1 MTCSAR
7 ESTPLIF
14 MMVPEKGAKKETRKM
29 SIHEIS
35 VCLRLSSIKRRREKH
50 IVSFYQR
57 HSIRNEKR
65 NENKK
70 HDNQQNQNFLPPS
83 SYHLRSL
90 CDSISLY
97 RKFFVSPFHLV
108 GRIKKFCIPE
118 KFVKF
123 FNLKCGHNFKPH
135 FLTLTMLP
143 KVMVCDKNTWYSL
156 MQHSSVQHKAEVTQ
170 TTHKSLRYSR
180 ILRHRD
186 ENHFISTSGPSTTK
200 EIKNHNEDSERM
212 LRN

>member
-1 MTCSAR
+1 MTCDAC
-7 ESTPLIF
+7 ESTHF
-14 MMVPEKGAKKETRKM
+14 YDGTRKGRKKETRKM

-83 SYHLRSL
+83 LYHLPSL

-108 GRIKKFCIPE
+108 GRLGKFYSF
-118 KFVKF
+118 KMLQMMAS
-123 FNLKCGHNFKPH
+123 NLK
-135 FLTLTMLP
+135 
-143 KVMVCDKNTWYSL
+143 
-156 MQHSSVQHKAEVTQ
+156 
-170 TTHKSLRYSR
+170 KS
-180 ILRHRD
+180 I
-186 ENHFISTSGPSTTK
+186 
-200 EIKNHNEDSERM
+200 
-212 LRN
+212 